1 MSRNKIPVEGGGQ
14 LIKWFDII
22 LGVRLHREGYTEFLK
37 DFKNSDNI
45 KFGYQTFLMTMRL
58 YWITEG

>member
-45 KFGYQTFLMTMRL
+45 KFGY
-58 YWITEG
+58 